1 MGLYLIDSDVE
12 KLIKSL
18 KVMTLATPW
27 EGGIWS
33 APLYYL
39 YKNQRFYFFSSPTS
53 KHIVGAFSQKQQ
65 CTCENDPKN
74 RNAVI
79 VAASI
84 FQDDADFH
92 AIKGIQMQGRVDV
105 VPEIRDAMSIAVV
118 YAVKFNLMKMVDFS
132 KKSLSLD
139 LLDILKRQFHA
150 ELYQFIPSQM
160 IYMDNSVRIGFKK
173 EISLCNFP
181 A

>member
-1 MGLYLIDSDVE
+1 MKDADSDVE

-27 EGGIWS
+27 EGGVWS

-39 YKNQRFYFFSSPTS
+39 YKNGRFYFFSSPAS
-53 KHIVGAFSQKQQ
+53 KHIVGAFYEKEKCVSEK
-65 CTCENDPKN
+65 ESKN
-74 RNAVI
+74 RDVSI

-84 FQDDADFH
+84 FQDDADFR
-92 AIKGIQMQGRVDV
+92 AIKGIQMQGRVDIV
-105 VPEIRDAMSIAVV
+105 TEIREAISIAVV
-118 YAVKFNLMKMVDFS
+118 YAAKFNLMKRVRS
-132 KKSLSLD
+132 STKSVSLD
-139 LLDILKRQFHA
+139 LLERLKRQFHA

-173 EISLCNFP
+173 EITLCNFP